1 MSRPGLDYLHLGD
14 DDATF
19 FGPKT
24 CRFFFSQAGFL
35 GGTLPD
41 TTSSPLKINGWKM
54 TLPIF
59 RGHVSFREGEY
70 RGLKLPLGIYNF

>member
-1 MSRPGLDYLHLGD
+1 MSHPGLDYLHLGD

-24 CRFFFSQAGFL
+24 CRFL
-35 GGTLPD
+35 GGILPD